1 MPLQLLSFCEMS
13 LLQVILRNV
22 ALINA
27 ILLNVT
33 QPSVILSNA
42 NVTPMTLLLNVAAP
56 IITATVKVFYKTFV
70 CLFVLCAKYKTITRS
85 S

>member
-56 IITATVKVFYKTFV
+56 IITATVSYFIKLPFV
-70 CLFVLCAKYKTITRS
+70 YLYFALSTKP
-85 S
+85 